1 MGVSQRM
8 KRMLLALGTLL
19 LLLSPPGP
27 SLAAAPYE
35 GYIYSYWTE
44 ATPSP
49 EAYLPARL
57 ISGRTLGIGDWNN
70 PQDLYV
76 TRDGHIYVLDS
87 GNSRI
92 VVLDSGWNVVRQ
104 ITGFTKGGAEERF
117 NLPEGLF
124 VTEQGH
130 LYVADTENRRLV
142 ELDEHGRF
150 VREIGAPE
158 SEVLKDGFQYFP
170 RKVAV
175 DRAGRIF
182 VVARGVYEGI
192 IELDPDGEFM
202 GFMGTNRV
210 TVDPWEYMWK
220 RLATRAQREQLVRFI
235 PTEFNNLDLDPDGFL
250 YATNQEKNTPRP
262 IQKLNPSG
270 NDVLRREGYGPPRG
284 DLQFAYR
291 GEFSGSSLLI
301 DVDVNDYGV
310 YSVLDSNRGRIF
322 TYNEDGSLLYV
333 FGKIG
338 KQFGTFKSPVALD
351 RVGENIAVLDR
362 DMGQIT
368 LFQPTRFGELVNEAN
383 RLYSIG
389 QHDASAE
396 VWKEVLK
403 YDANYEM
410 AYVGVGKALLR
421 EGKNKEALGYLKLGY
436 DRKYYSKAFERYR
449 KEVLREH
456 FGAIMTGLVAL
467 AVGWAVLLAVWKYRK
482 RRLKANAA

>member
-1 MGVSQRM
+1 
-8 KRMLLALGTLL
+8 
-19 LLLSPPGP
+19 
-27 SLAAAPYE
+27 
-35 GYIYSYWTE
+35 
-44 ATPSP
+44 
-49 EAYLPARL
+49 
-57 ISGRTLGIGDWNN
+57 
-70 PQDLYV
+70 
-76 TRDGHIYVLDS
+76 
-87 GNSRI
+87 
-92 VVLDSGWNVVRQ
+92 
-104 ITGFTKGGAEERF
+104 
-117 NLPEGLF
+117 
-124 VTEQGH
+124 
-130 LYVADTENRRLV
+130 
-142 ELDEHGRF
+142 
-150 VREIGAPE
+150 
-158 SEVLKDGFQYFP
+158 
-170 RKVAV
+170 
-175 DRAGRIF
+175 
-182 VVARGVYEGI
+182 
-192 IELDPDGEFM
+192 
-202 GFMGTNRV
+202 
-210 TVDPWEYMWK
+210 
-220 RLATRAQREQLVRFI
+220 
-235 PTEFNNLDLDPDGFL
+235 
-250 YATNQEKNTPRP
+250 
-262 IQKLNPSG
+262 
-270 NDVLRREGYGPPRG
+270 
-284 DLQFAYR
+284 
-291 GEFSGSSLLI
+291 
-301 DVDVNDYGV
+301 
-310 YSVLDSNRGRIF
+310 VLDSNRGRIF